1 MSTAW
6 RSARRAERPSRA
18 SPKRAPMTDRS
29 YDLIAR
35 LGRGGMGVVDLARD
49 ESGNKVA
56 LKRLTLTGSASE
68 IARSRQRLLREADV
82 LRKLHHPNVVGL
94 LDVVD
99 EGDEIVLVMPYMSGG
114 SLAERVAQHGPAPA
128 DEVERQARRL
138 LGALSSAHRAGIVHR
153 DIKPANILFDERG
166 EPCLADFG
174 VALSRDQTH
183 GLTVAGMVVG
193 TPGFMA
199 PEQARGEPVSPA
211 TDVFSLGATLLF
223 AATGEGPVRAG
234 RPRAADGARRQR
246 QGRQGAAIAAVVAPP
261 AAAGHARRRD
271 PIVDPRRPPW
281 PEPVRTAPWCARWR
295 GRSRPAGAAR
305 RPSLGGA
312 LAATAL
318 VVAGVVV
325 ATGGA
330 DPADE
335 PGAAPTPADAGACED
350 LPYQPCG
357 ADPAPY
363 TDGAACVD
371 DYADYDGDPANGC
384 EAAPD
389 EVDGQPLADSIEAN
403 VVPADDIDTYP
414 MEVEDHLQ
422 LLCDGQV
429 TVTLEA
435 PPGVVLRLEVR
446 DSEGVISEATAS
458 AGTPGVI
465 SLAEQEC
472 GADDKEVLEVV
483 VRPIGSDRVADDYVL
498 TRTGSF

>member
-1 MSTAW
+1 VS
-6 RSARRAERPSRA
+6 
-18 SPKRAPMTDRS
+18 DRS

-49 ESGNKVA
+49 ENGNKVA

-68 IARSRQRLLREADV
+68 IARSRQRLLREAEV

-223 AATGEGPVRAG
+223 AATGEGPYGQGDPGLLMVRAASG
-234 RPRAADGARRQR
+234 KVDKVPKALPASLRRLLQAMLAPRPDRRPTAAALAGTGHDGTMVRTLARARPTSRRS
-246 QGRQGAAIAAVVAPP
+246 AAV
-261 AAAGHARRRD
+261 
-271 PIVDPRRPPW
+271 
-281 PEPVRTAPWCARWR
+281 
-295 GRSRPAGAAR
+295 
-305 RPSLGGA
+305 LGGA
-312 LAATAL
+312 VAAAAL

-335 PGAAPTPADAGACED
+335 SGSTEGVAPDEGPCQD

-357 ADPAPY
+357 AEPAPY
-363 TDGAACVD
+363 TDGEACVD
-371 DYADYDGDPANGC
+371 DYADYDADPSNGC

-389 EVDGQPLADSIEAN
+389 EMDGQPFAESIEAN
-403 VVPADDIDTYP
+403 IVPTDDIDTYP

-429 TVTLEA
+429 TVALEA
-435 PPGVVLRLEVR
+435 PPGIVLRLEVR
-446 DSEGVISEATAS
+446 DSEGVITEATAS
-458 AGTPGVI
+458 AGTPGVVT
-465 SLAEQEC
+465 LTEQEC
-472 GADDKEVLEVV
+472 GADDKALLEVV

-498 TRTGSF
+498 TRSGSF

>member
-1 MSTAW
+1 VS
-6 RSARRAERPSRA
+6 
-18 SPKRAPMTDRS
+18 DRS

-49 ESGNKVA
+49 ESGRKVA

-68 IARSRQRLLREADV
+68 IARARQRLLREAEV

-99 EGDEIVLVMPYMSGG
+99 EGDEIVLVMPYLSGG

-138 LGALSSAHRAGIVHR
+138 LGALSSAHRAGIIHR

-183 GLTVAGMVVG
+183 GLTVTGMVVG

-223 AATGEGPVRAG
+223 AATGEGPYGQGDPGLLMVRAASGKVDKVPRTLPASLRKLLQAMLAARPDRRPTAAALAGTGHDGTMVRALARARPSSG
-234 RPRAADGARRQR
+234 RS
-246 QGRQGAAIAAVVAPP
+246 AAV
-261 AAAGHARRRD
+261 
-271 PIVDPRRPPW
+271 
-281 PEPVRTAPWCARWR
+281 
-295 GRSRPAGAAR
+295 
-305 RPSLGGA
+305 LGGA
-312 LAATAL
+312 VAAAAL
-318 VVAGVVV
+318 VVAGIAV
-325 ATGGA
+325 ANGGA
-330 DPADE
+330 DPAGE
-335 PGAAPTPADAGACED
+335 SGAVGDDAPREEGTCAD

-357 ADPAPY
+357 ADPAPN
-363 TDGAACVD
+363 TDGEACID
-371 DYADYDGDPANGC
+371 DHADYDGDPTNGC
-384 EAAPD
+384 EAVPD
-389 EVDGQPLADSIEAN
+389 EMDGQPLTDTIEAN
-403 VVPADDIDTYP
+403 IVPTDDIDTYQ
-414 MEVEDHLQ
+414 MEVEDRLQ

-435 PPGVVLRLEVR
+435 PPGMALRLEVR
-446 DSEGVISEATAS
+446 DEQGVLTEATATDGS
-458 AGTPGVI
+458 PAVVV
-465 SLAEQEC
+465 LAEGEC
-472 GADDKEVLEVV
+472 GADDKAILEIV
-483 VRPIGSDRVADDYVL
+483 VRAVGSERVAESYVL
-498 TRTGSF
+498 TRTGTF